1 MTEVNNILILSG
13 VEQQSVH
20 VHLDRANIHL
30 SDVHIDKEILR
41 GLLLQLQT
49 SRTLSLNIVEVRVML
64 RHLRSRHA
72 LLDADMMG
80 LEERIIRGGY
90 NGHLDSAWRALD
102 GDSVILED
110 VLRRLWEML
119 V

>member
-1 MTEVNNILILSG
+1 MTDLYTLLLSG
-13 VEQQSVH
+13 VEHQSVLA
-20 VHLDRANIHL
+20 HLDRAYSLL
-30 SDVHIDKEILR
+30 SDVHIDKEVLR
-41 GLLLQLQT
+41 GLVLRLQT
-49 SRTLSLNIVEVRVML
+49 GRVISLTVGDVRVML

-80 LEERIIRGGY
+80 LEERVIRGGY
-90 NGHLDSAWRALD
+90 DGHLDNAWRALD

-110 VLRRLWEML
+110 VIRRLWEML

>member
-1 MTEVNNILILSG
+1 MTDLHTLIVSG
-13 VEQQSVH
+13 VEQQCVH
-20 VHLDRANIHL
+20 VHLDRAYALL
-30 SDVHIDKEILR
+30 SDIHIDKEVLR
-41 GLLLQLQT
+41 GLLLRFQT
-49 SRTLSLNIVEVRVML
+49 GRTISLTEQEVRVML

-80 LEERIIRGGY
+80 LEERVIRGGY
-90 NGHLDSAWRALD
+90 DGHLDNAWRALD

-110 VLRRLWEML
+110 VIRRLWEML